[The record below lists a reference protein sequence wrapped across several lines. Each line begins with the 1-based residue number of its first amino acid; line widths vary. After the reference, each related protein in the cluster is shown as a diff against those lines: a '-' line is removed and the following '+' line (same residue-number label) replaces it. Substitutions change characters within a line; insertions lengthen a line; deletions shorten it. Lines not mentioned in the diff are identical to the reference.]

1 MSGADQWIMATILI
15 GAYTIIFLLLYQIYI
30 IHLKPID
37 QIKSVLQELI
47 KGNYSARVYEKSHYG
62 TDKLGYAVNKLAF
75 NLQHLNRQ
83 EKMHSRQLRTV
94 IDSMES
100 GIMLLD
106 TKCYVQLVNQKLAKF
121 FNKPVDEMY
130 NQLYYHVTNEKKFHK
145 TVQEGFLYEETIKN
159 SMTLTSNQQKIYLEI
174 IAVPFFNETRDLRGL
189 VLVFHDI
196 TELKRVEQMRKDFVA
211 NVSHELKTP
220 ITSIKGFA
228 ETLLEDDHTDPLIQQ
243 KFLNIIYKESDRL
256 QGLIH
261 DLLELSKLER
271 DEFDIEL
278 KKVNLTQLI
287 QDSMAIVNN
296 RAKKRDIELKTN
308 VPDDLFLIG
317 DDSRLKQVLLNLL
330 HNAINY
336 SQDNGIV
343 IVTAKRMKQ
352 WVVISIEDNGLGIPA
367 DVVDRIFERFYRV
380 NRDRSRDTGGTGLGL
395 AIVKHIV
402 EAHQGFIEVES
413 ELDVG
418 STFKIYLPIH
428 I

>member
-1 MSGADQWIMATILI
+1 
-15 GAYTIIFLLLYQIYI
+15 
-30 IHLKPID
+30 
-37 QIKSVLQELI
+37 
-47 KGNYSARVYEKSHYG
+47 
-62 TDKLGYAVNKLAF
+62 
-75 NLQHLNRQ
+75 
-83 EKMHSRQLRTV
+83 
-94 IDSMES
+94 
-100 GIMLLD
+100 
-106 TKCYVQLVNQKLAKF
+106 
-121 FNKPVDEMY
+121 
-130 NQLYYHVTNEKKFHK
+130 
-145 TVQEGFLYEETIKN
+145 
-159 SMTLTSNQQKIYLEI
+159 
-174 IAVPFFNETRDLRGL
+174 
-189 VLVFHDI
+189 
-196 TELKRVEQMRKDFVA
+196 
-211 NVSHELKTP
+211 
-220 ITSIKGFA
+220 
-228 ETLLEDDHTDPLIQQ
+228 IQQ